1 MISENE
7 NISRKLI
14 EAYNKFDINSLLEF
28 HHPEIDFKNISNG
41 KIDTHTKGK
50 KEFENL
56 DGKSDYLFKKREH
69 KIISIKESETNDEME
84 IKLKAG
90 DSISMK
96 GKSEYQFKD
105 GLIISLTDVS

>member
-7 NISRKLI
+7 NIIRKFI

-28 HHPEIDFKNISNG
+28 LHPEIEFKNISNG

-56 DGKSDYLFKKREH
+56 AGKSASLFKEREQ
-69 KIISIKESETNDEME
+69 KIISIKESENKAELE
-84 IKLKAG
+84 IEFSAVLAVE
-90 DSISMK
+90 DR
-96 GKSEYQFKD
+96 KSTRLNSSHVK
-105 GLIISLTDVS
+105 I